1 MFLQMFI
8 AVFLIVY
15 ALSHARASQLF
26 LGKKAKQL
34 PDARRTRYQKG
45 LFLPFFS
52 LGSLFLIFTFA
63 TEYGWLSA
71 NSFFI
76 LYLVVVLP
84 LIFYI
89 FRYNKKHLG
98 TFFER

>member
-1 MFLQMFI
+1 MFLQLFI
-8 AVFLIVY
+8 AIFLMVY
-15 ALSHARASQLF
+15 ALSHHRMSQLF

-34 PDARRTRYQKG
+34 PEASRKRYQKG

-52 LGSLFLIFTFA
+52 LGALFLTFTLA

-71 NSFFI
+71 KAFFV
-76 LYLVVVLP
+76 LYLVIVLP